1 MRTLLHT
8 DSVEESA
15 ALTAILQQIGLR
27 VEVVRKLTNMMKAW
41 ETHPADLLVLTLSH
55 TSVLEEEQLRR
66 MRMRIAVPMIV
77 ITDPLREEEH
87 IRLLNTGVDLVAM
100 RPYGI
105 RLLSAQIRSVLQR
118 RSGLPFHT
126 LPTLSQAGVVL
137 DPSKRTVTVGEN
149 KPVRLTQ
156 LEFRLMYTLITHP
169 GQIMTTENLVEH
181 VWGYSGER
189 SRELVRGLV
198 QRLRAKVE
206 PEPRKPRYILT
217 EPSVGY
223 YLVRKVPDVFPPLQ
237 ALEDD
242 E

>member
-1 MRTLLHT
+1 
-8 DSVEESA
+8 
-15 ALTAILQQIGLR
+15 
-27 VEVVRKLTNMMKAW
+27 
-41 ETHPADLLVLTLSH
+41 
-55 TSVLEEEQLRR
+55 
-66 MRMRIAVPMIV
+66 
-77 ITDPLREEEH
+77 
-87 IRLLNTGVDLVAM
+87 
-100 RPYGI
+100 
-105 RLLSAQIRSVLQR
+105 
-118 RSGLPFHT
+118 